1 MVDKKSLV
9 APSYALS
16 VESFGQPFARAALA
30 TRRRESGKRNAL
42 SMSTFSRR
50 VVERLLRFGFKHERQ
65 TTANGSPALSRA
77 RPSRRPLVM
86 TSPVCTFE
94 ARLGPG
100 CVCAVALRRA
110 ADGTGGG
117 VLFPSV
123 SPGLNAFGC
132 APETKLPLS
141 DVSGTEGARGNAA
154 TTTEMRLEDLALCLE
169 CVSESGCVPSRP
181 VDLARAL
188 DASSPGDGSPASS
201 RLHLGALVA
210 SRRPPRARPETKAT
224 LTTRR
229 AGWSRTPVDAPLSP
243 SPSRSAG
250 VDANGHRE
258 AEKEPGTKTKTKTRL
273 KLKRLACASAAK
285 AAVSIAA
292 ALAFLAAAPR

>member
-1 MVDKKSLV
+1 
-9 APSYALS
+9 
-16 VESFGQPFARAALA
+16 
-30 TRRRESGKRNAL
+30 
-42 SMSTFSRR
+42 
-50 VVERLLRFGFKHERQ
+50 
-65 TTANGSPALSRA
+65 
-77 RPSRRPLVM
+77 M
-86 TSPVCTFE
+86 TSTVCTFE
-94 ARLGPG
+94 ARLAPG

-117 VLFPSV
+117 VLFPSAV
-123 SPGLNAFGC
+123 SGLNAFGC
-132 APETKLPLS
+132 APETKLVPS
-141 DVSGTEGARGNAA
+141 DGAS
-154 TTTEMRLEDLALCLE
+154 TTEMRLEDLALCLE